1 QPGGIA
7 GGERAVAGALVER
20 RLQRSQFF
28 QRGVRTQEAIAPESA
43 ERHQQIVE
51 EAGIVGSGQ
60 LVVAVQR
67 QLILC
72 HAADLP
78 LPGHLLAMVAHRLAG
93 ARFGHAGEGGFQF
106 AEGEPAQR
114 GLQFVERCLRTV
126 HRQQALAQAG
136 AVDDRHVAGGVRAGG
151 DAGLD
156 LAGGDLVGDDD
167 GIVERGAAGARGGD
181 ARRGRRQP
189 GTEQGLAR
197 EVPVRRVLDHRAQR
211 HFAQF
216 HAVQAEALDQGAQHF
231 HRHAEVADVGVGRVV
246 ATERDAYAANDPDAP
261 VRVFHALNS
270 PSLDWFKANP
280 PCRRAKAHG
289 VGVMLFRSVLLP
301 GGGNLALIECAFF
314 NSPGC
319 PIVEAQTLLALPV
332 LLALEPVAGE
342 PPARMTLG
350 RDEAAALAQLVATD
364 LLGLVPQVA
373 AARLVLA
380 GALFDPVELLR
391 PGFPVWSTLDELAR
405 RVPRGTLENVVAF
418 GSHAGRM
425 PALPLEPSPIHAAGP
440 MRLLPISLLAPAAL
454 ADELSSQLEIQLV
467 GRGEAGVLTA
477 DWLMRT
483 LGIRLEH
490 VRYLSRNDLLALTC
504 VQYEHVNLA
513 PLWALLET
521 ALLTP
526 QREESTLSARGLAL
540 RYAD

>member
-1 QPGGIA
+1 
-7 GGERAVAGALVER
+7 
-20 RLQRSQFF
+20 
-28 QRGVRTQEAIAPESA
+28 
-43 ERHQQIVE
+43 
-51 EAGIVGSGQ
+51 
-60 LVVAVQR
+60 
-67 QLILC
+67 
-72 HAADLP
+72 
-78 LPGHLLAMVAHRLAG
+78 M
-93 ARFGHAGEGGFQF
+93 
-106 AEGEPAQR
+106 
-114 GLQFVERCLRTV
+114 
-126 HRQQALAQAG
+126 
-136 AVDDRHVAGGVRAGG
+136 
-151 DAGLD
+151 
-156 LAGGDLVGDDD
+156 
-167 GIVERGAAGARGGD
+167 
-181 ARRGRRQP
+181 
-189 GTEQGLAR
+189 
-197 EVPVRRVLDHRAQR
+197 
-211 HFAQF
+211 
-216 HAVQAEALDQGAQHF
+216 
-231 HRHAEVADVGVGRVV
+231 
-246 ATERDAYAANDPDAP
+246 
-261 VRVFHALNS
+261 
-270 PSLDWFKANP
+270 
-280 PCRRAKAHG
+280 
-289 VGVMLFRSVLLP
+289 MLFRSVLLP

-540 RYAD
+540 RYADGVVLAQSPAHWLAGQGGDPAQRAHDFAGVVFELRQYAALLDAHRIPLRLQPSGSATEAADGYLLETHASADVERGSPRLFAHEAAGLGVVAVTAAQVSGPDHVRVLAHGYPLRPQALGPLLQRLAELHGMAGELQALGRIVLDEGGALAAPAAIIH